1 MADEYFDFFLN
12 KFGPAFARQW
22 VPQSSIDRYRG
33 NLPDQLLKYWEG
45 YGWAG
50 YANGCFWLVN
60 PQEYEPVLEAWIG
73 DTPFMELDAFHVFAR
88 TAFGQLYLWGEKTG
102 PSLTISPLTALAC
115 TDKIYLADM
124 QIGEAD
130 RAIRFWFASI
140 DSDLMDFSDQDKR
153 PLFDR
158 ALARLGRL
166 DSTEM
171 YGYVPA
177 LALGCPNTIEKL
189 QKISIIEH
197 LVFLA
202 QLEPLQVIEFPDTD
216 LSDI

>member
-1 MADEYFDFFLN
+1 MDEFIELFLED
-12 KFGPAFARQW
+12 FGPAFLRQW

-33 NLPDQLLKYWEG
+33 KLPDQLLKYWEG

-50 YANGCFWLVN
+50 YAKGRFWLVN

-73 DTPFMELDAFHVFAR
+73 EMPFMEQDAYHVIAR
-88 TAFGQLYLWGEKTG
+88 GAFGDLYLWGERTG
-102 PSLTISPLTALAC
+102 PSLTISPASASAFPNHT
-115 TDKIYLADM
+115 YQHQV
-124 QIGEAD
+124 QIGNSNTVIQHWLCACNP
-130 RAIRFWFASI
+130 A
-140 DSDLMDFSDQDKR
+140 LMDWSDMNSQ

-177 LALGCPNTIEKL
+177 LALGCPNTVEKL
-189 QKISIIEH
+189 QKVSIIEH